1 MNYCSWF
8 FLLNFAW
15 AVFSVHMHAALGAFA
30 SCCNQKIGTEST
42 TLRLRW
48 WGGGYCP
55 NRDLNPLSLDPE
67 SNALTIGLCH
77 LMGVVRMTLVNCS
90 QRVVQGY
97 VDCKCGNEVP
107 DVVPSTKASP
117 HWISHSWHCYIALC
131 PGAVT
136 PVKDQAVCGSCWSF
150 GTTGTIEGAY
160 FLKVRQSLVL
170 VSQKLSRGAS
180 LLR

>member
-1 MNYCSWF
+1 MNYCSCF
-8 FLLNFAW
+8 VFLLNFAW
-15 AVFSVHMHAALGAFA
+15 TVFSVDMPAALGAFV
-30 SCCNQKIGTEST
+30 SCCNQKICTEST
-42 TLRLRW
+42 TPRLRW
-48 WGGGYCP
+48 WGGGCCP
-55 NRDLNPLSLDPE
+55 NQDLNPLSL
-67 SNALTIGLCH
+67 GLCH
-77 LMGVVRMTLVNCS
+77 LMGVVRMTLMNCS
-90 QRVVQGY
+90 QWVVQGY

-107 DVVPSTKASP
+107 DLVPSTKASP
-117 HWISHSWHCYIALC
+117 HWISDSWLHYIALC
-131 PGAVT
+131 SGAVT